1 MMKDLC
7 NNSKHV
13 PSWMMAVV
21 LFVFGCVF
29 ISAGI
34 VETSTFAQ
42 GKWKNTKY
50 GFGVP
55 AYFSNGSEYF
65 YGDGPYSMQIYKHQN
80 AEISY
85 CGLLGNWAID
95 DSEFPGRGSVISRTA
110 TIRNIT
116 YRSRNGIFSGYTTDG
131 RIYYMK
137 KKVDSYNPNAAV
149 RHAYFLAVIYPK
161 SRQAEMEKVTKMISK
176 W

>member
-1 MMKDLC
+1 
-7 NNSKHV
+7 
-13 PSWMMAVV
+13 MMAVV
-21 LFVFGCVF
+21 LFFFGFVFL
-29 ISAGI
+29 SAGSI
-34 VETSTFAQ
+34 ETNELAQST
-42 GKWKNTKY
+42 WKNTKY
-50 GFGVP
+50 GFWIP
-55 AYFSNGSEYF
+55 SYFSNGSEYF
-65 YGDGPYSMQIYKHQN
+65 YGDGPYSMQIYKHKN

-116 YRSRNGIFSGYTTDG
+116 YRGRNGIFSGYTTDG

-137 KKVDSYNPNAAV
+137 KKVDLYNPNAAV

-161 SRQAEMEKVTKMISK
+161 NRQAEMEKVTQMISK